1 MEISISLLT
10 HPPHPL
16 KWKKKIKFSPSKK
29 AFQLIGNNFYFCP
42 LKCQK
47 YLEKFSLPSSPH
59 PPMPSNTHPEPTTPT
74 QKYSEEG
81 WEEQPPPT
89 PPKKVK
95 KFYAFKVIFSS
106 LGA

>member
-1 MEISISLLT
+1 ME
-10 HPPHPL
+10 
-16 KWKKKIKFSPSKK
+16 KMRFFPSKK
-29 AFQLIGNNFYFCP
+29 AFQVIGNNFHFRP

-47 YLEKFSLPSSPH
+47 YLEKFSLPSSPR
-59 PPMPSNTHPEPTTPT
+59 PPMPSNTHPEPPTPT

-106 LGA
+106 LGAF